1 MHIANEEHNEGHL
14 IELIREEMKANPYH
28 RLMTTRFP
36 PEPNGYLHIGS
47 AYAIRTN
54 AEIAKTFGGNFHLR
68 FDDTNPLKE
77 DSKYVQ
83 SIIEDIRWLGYDP
96 GPHIYYGSDYSERIY
111 EAAMLLVK
119 RGKAYV
125 CDLTPSELAAS
136 RGTLT
141 EAGQNSPYRGRSV
154 DENVSLFEGMREGR
168 FATSSKVLRAR
179 IDMASPNMNL
189 RDPVLYRIVHAEH
202 YRTGKAWCIY
212 PMYDFAH
219 PIQDAIEGVTYSL
232 CSLEFKDHR
241 PLYEWVLNELG
252 VDAPPRQREFGRLG
266 LTGVVTSKRY
276 LRQLVEGGH
285 VDGWDDPRLPT
296 LRGLR
301 RRGYTPASIRA
312 FVDAIGSIRSYSTV
326 DISLLD
332 QCLRQDLKEST
343 VNVMAVLRPLKV
355 VITNYPEGE
364 SELLKIENNVSNA
377 ALGTREVAFSR
388 TLYIE
393 REDFA
398 EEPPAGYHRLKP
410 GGEVRLKGAYF
421 IRCNEIVKDPA
432 TGEPIEL
439 RCTFDPETKSGSGF
453 SRRKVKGTIHWV
465 SAEHAVSAAVNLYDR
480 LLADEALPSKEEET
494 DWTKLLNPDSHIPL
508 EGVMLEPYALL
519 KETGDR
525 LQFFRHG
532 YFVADAG
539 SAEKGRLAFN
549 RIVPLKDSW
558 SSKG

>member
-1 MHIANEEHNEGHL
+1 
-14 IELIREEMKANPYH
+14 
-28 RLMTTRFP
+28 
-36 PEPNGYLHIGS
+36 
-47 AYAIRTN
+47 
-54 AEIAKTFGGNFHLR
+54 
-68 FDDTNPLKE
+68 
-77 DSKYVQ
+77 
-83 SIIEDIRWLGYDP
+83 
-96 GPHIYYGSDYSERIY
+96 
-111 EAAMLLVK
+111 
-119 RGKAYV
+119 
-125 CDLTPSELAAS
+125 
-136 RGTLT
+136 
-141 EAGQNSPYRGRSV
+141 
-154 DENVSLFEGMREGR
+154 
-168 FATSSKVLRAR
+168 
-179 IDMASPNMNL
+179 
-189 RDPVLYRIVHAEH
+189 
-202 YRTGKAWCIY
+202 
-212 PMYDFAH
+212 
-219 PIQDAIEGVTYSL
+219 
-232 CSLEFKDHR
+232 
-241 PLYEWVLNELG
+241 
-252 VDAPPRQREFGRLG
+252 
-266 LTGVVTSKRY
+266 
-276 LRQLVEGGH
+276 
-285 VDGWDDPRLPT
+285 
-296 LRGLR
+296 
-301 RRGYTPASIRA
+301 
-312 FVDAIGSIRSYSTV
+312 VDAIGSIRSYSTV

-453 SRRKVKGTIHWV
+453 SGRKVKGTIHWL